1 MYLCHIIHKEMER
14 KASMFVLTK
23 EELQYLRSKISSTNI
38 SSKSR
43 TLPKV
48 FTEKG
53 LYMLATILK
62 SDRATAVTLEQIEKF
77 KKMGWI

>member
-1 MYLCHIIHKEMER
+1 MRNNPDKFPEDY
-14 KASMFVLTK
+14 MFVLTK

-53 LYMLATILK
+53 LYVLATILK
-62 SDRATAVTLEQIEKF
+62 SDRATSVTLEQIEKF
-77 KKMGWI
+77 KKMRWI

>member
-1 MYLCHIIHKEMER
+1 MER

-23 EELQYLRSKISSTNI
+23 EELLYLRSKFSSTNI

-53 LYMLATILK
+53 LYMLATIPK
-62 SDRATAVTLEQIEKF
+62 CDRATEKESLL
-77 KKMGWI
+77 